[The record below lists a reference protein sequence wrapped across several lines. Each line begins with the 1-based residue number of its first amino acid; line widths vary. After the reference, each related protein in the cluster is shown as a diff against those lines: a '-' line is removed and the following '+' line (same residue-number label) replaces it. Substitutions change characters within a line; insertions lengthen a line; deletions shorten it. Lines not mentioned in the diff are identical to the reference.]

1 MLFKGKDRIDSIFFY
16 TIILIYMIKI
26 NLHNYGVRMQLAE
39 KVKINYYSP
48 RIFYRLTSSF
58 QNRKTQI
65 KVGIILLLLG
75 IIFFILGIRQISALE
90 QLYFYWSFTYVNPF
104 ANLTPGRYPGFP
116 LVVRTYEILIPW
128 VLIGIVSFV
137 FGILFVAKGIGKYQ
151 FGRKRE

>member
-1 MLFKGKDRIDSIFFY
+1 MK
-16 TIILIYMIKI
+16 IK
-26 NLHNYGVRMQLAE
+26 LHNYGVRMQLAE
-39 KVKINYYSP
+39 KVTINYHSP

-75 IIFFILGIRQISALE
+75 VIFFILGIRQISAFE
-90 QLYFYWSFTYVNPF
+90 QLYFYWSFTYVNPL
-104 ANLTPGRYPGFP
+104 ANLTPGFYPGFP

-128 VLIGIVSFV
+128 VLMGIVSFV
-137 FGILFVAKGIGKYQ
+137 FGLLFVAKGIRKYR